1 MNGKNLTSRFVRTI
15 SSSPIKHKRP
25 KDMSLQL
32 QIGKVS
38 LQPLHVGPLDI
49 IGPLNN
55 VGPLSV
61 GSLGVGSCTAEALDG
76 LPLGLYP
83 LFLVMCVLMLLHMI
97 LSDES
102 LAANIT

>member
-1 MNGKNLTSRFVRTI
+1 
-15 SSSPIKHKRP
+15 
-25 KDMSLQL
+25 MSLQL

-38 LQPLHVGPLDI
+38 LQPLHV
-49 IGPLNN
+49 GPLNN